1 MFRVRV
7 GRCFGGVDGAGS
19 GVSGVWGRVRV
30 GCVRF
35 GPPVGGWLDG
45 LEVLVDAGYE
55 GCGGPGL
62 WDAYD
67 SLSGVVYELGGGVP

>member
-1 MFRVRV
+1 MF
-7 GRCFGGVDGAGS
+7 GPGS
-19 GVSGVWGRVRV
+19 GVVCCFGWVT
-30 GCVRF
+30 RF
-35 GPPVGGWLDG
+35 GAACRGWLDG
-45 LEVLVDAGYE
+45 LEVLLDGGDE